1 MFSYML
7 KVFFSFVIEMRKVA
21 FCVIIFSKDGKVTKI
36 YDSYVLSIEFEKIYS
51 SKLESLYVF

>member
-1 MFSYML
+1 ML
-7 KVFFSFVIEMRKVA
+7 KVFLSFVIEMRKVV
-21 FCVIIFSKDGKVTKI
+21 FYVIIFSKDGKVTKI